1 MEELLIKENQEITL
15 TEKEIVEESKNAV
28 RTIPELLAKSKAYYN
43 ALAANAV
50 VNYLREKDL
59 IKGEIFNLHNSA
71 KMLADFEIADIQLPN
86 LYIDVR
92 AVFDENEI
100 FIPKKHFN
108 NNLIPDIYLVLKFN
122 EDLTGAALLGFV
134 EPSKINKQNQN
145 DEYYFVN
152 KSFLTPVSKLAD
164 LILSAPEKTQYM
176 MTDVTESSVEKLI
189 MLYMDHDLDDT
200 KLEKLIDYLKNSAV
214 AREKLVE
221 FENFERL
228 SYLALKEFKDLDIEK
243 NDFTQYIKGLVTTD
257 EFAEFEHGDELTYL
271 FNEDVAPAA
280 AGLFV
285 DEETT
290 DKVDADPVVEQKVE
304 EVYDETEVISADEIE
319 VPETVESQLEE
330 APVIEDIQEETP
342 VLEEVVVDDEP
353 VLPVDEFETFEEVD
367 GFGLIEDAV
376 ETVETGE
383 TVEEPVVEVPE
394 TPIEEHELILDSE
407 ELSIEAGDVLNIE
420 LPQELDVEPSQ
431 ANVGVEDSAINEALE
446 IDETVEKP
454 ETVEE
459 TMSGEDL
466 EFQVDG
472 LMEIGEEPL
481 LENLELDEVPLEE
494 IHTEIT
500 EEVSDVVVE
509 QQEPE
514 KEVELNV
521 EETLGM
527 DDVNLDSETVIGL
540 TEGVMVDDVET
551 VVDSAEPETSDE
563 LPIFE
568 LDALEGLDLGTD
580 ENEPAQEVDD
590 TPVLQQEVETVTDE
604 EVDNAIAMSGGEEAS
619 ESEPSFDAVEDISHD
634 SETENGEFGLDEL
647 LSIENDLSSGEQ
659 APVGFK
665 FDDNEEDDD
674 TPKTA
679 SMPTDE
685 ELAMLSADL
694 DGDSEEVE
702 DASGDAG
709 FEDYNFDE
717 NQEIPE
723 DGTDFAFAVDQ
734 KPAQKNLLVPLAA
747 LVTVIG
753 LIGAGAWYFLFNGK
767 TSNNDIPFVDD
778 NKNSVEDINIDIE
791 DPAAASNSEKDTVTD
806 IQIPAE
812 TTPVQDVKPAEDS
825 AKPAEPLPPAAKP
838 AETKAPEAAKLQ
850 PEPLT
855 IQKIKKDFS
864 QPNTYLS
871 VSKIVWDVPEYLTYN
886 EDFSG
891 YLQTLG
897 STLKLNL
904 SSDLL
909 LISENTL
916 LNRVK
921 VKVGLKDSGK
931 KFSAELMDGCGTK
944 SVDDLVLQS
953 VKNTLNLLK
962 PPVNSLDTADEDLYI
977 TIYL

>member
-1 MEELLIKENQEITL
+1 MEELLINTL
-15 TEKEIVEESKNAV
+15 AEDEVVTDAKNAV
-28 RTIPELLAKSKAYYN
+28 RTIADGLQKSKAYYN
-43 ALAANAV
+43 VLAAKAV
-50 VNYLREKDL
+50 EDYLRGKGL
-59 IKGEIFNLHNSA
+59 VKGEIFNLHSSA

-108 NNLIPDIYLVLKFN
+108 NNLLPDIYLVLKLN
-122 EDLTGAALLGFV
+122 EDLAGGTLLGFV

-152 KSFLTPVSKLAD
+152 KSFLTPVSKLEEF
-164 LILSAPEKTQYM
+164 ILSAPEKTQYM

-189 MLYMDHDLDDT
+189 MLYMDHDLDDS

-228 SYLALKEFKDLDIEK
+228 SYLALKEFKDLDVEK

-271 FNEDVAPAA
+271 FNDNAAPAA
-280 AGLFV
+280 SGLFV
-285 DEETT
+285 DDEAEAAEEV
-290 DKVDADPVVEQKVE
+290 KVEQAPESGVE
-304 EVYDETEVISADEIE
+304 EVYEEAEILSAEEVEE
-319 VPETVESQLEE
+319 PESEAVEPQLEE
-330 APVIEDIQEETP
+330 DPILEEILDETP
-342 VLEEVVVDDEP
+342 VLEEEAVAADEP
-353 VLPVDEFETFEEVD
+353 VLPVDEFEAFEAVD
-367 GFGLIEDAV
+367 EFGLREEDVETAEAV
-376 ETVETGE
+376 ES
-383 TVEEPVVEVPE
+383 VEEPVVEPLE
-394 TPIEEHELILDSE
+394 TPVEEHELILDSE
-407 ELSIEAGDVLNIE
+407 ELTIEAGDVLNIE
-420 LPQELDVEPSQ
+420 LPQELDVELPEQSV
-431 ANVGVEDSAINEALE
+431 AEESVISETLE
-446 IDETVEKP
+446 IEETSEQP

-459 TMSGEDL
+459 IMNGEDL

-472 LMEIGEEPL
+472 LMEIGEEPV
-481 LENLELDEVPLEE
+481 LENIELDEVPLEE

-500 EEVSDVVVE
+500 EEVSDLVIE

-514 KEVELNV
+514 SDVELNV

-527 DDVNLDSETVIGL
+527 DEVNLDSETVIGL
-540 TEGVMVDDVET
+540 TEGVMVEEVEP
-551 VVDSAEPETSDE
+551 VAEAVEPENSDE
-563 LPIFE
+563 VPMFDI
-568 LDALEGLDLGTD
+568 DGLEGLDLGLE
-580 ENEPAQEVDD
+580 ENEPAAVTVEE
-590 TPVLQQEVETVTDE
+590 TPDLQSEVETVTDE
-604 EVDNAIAMSGGEEAS
+604 DVENAIAMSAMEEEAV
-619 ESEPSFDAVEDISHD
+619 SEPSFDAVEDISHD
-634 SETENGEFGLDEL
+634 SGTENSEFGLDEL
-647 LSIENDLSSGEQ
+647 LSIENDLTAGQ
-659 APVGFK
+659 HAPAGFK
-665 FDDNEEDDD
+665 FDDIEDEDEE
-674 TPKTA
+674 TQT
-679 SMPTDE
+679 SVMPSEE

-694 DGDSEEVE
+694 DDEDEDGEESENFET
-702 DASGDAG
+702 G
-709 FEDYNFDE
+709 FEEYNFDE
-717 NQEIPE
+717 NQDIPE

-734 KPAQKNLLVPLAA
+734 KPVQRNILMPIAA

-767 TSNNDIPFVDD
+767 TSNNDVPFVDETQ
-778 NKNSVEDINIDIE
+778 NPIEDINIDMQ
-791 DPAAASNSEKDTVTD
+791 DPVTPDNSAKGPVTD

-812 TTPVQDVKPAEDS
+812 TTTPQDVKSTSQPEKPAEE
-825 AKPAEPLPPAAKP
+825 AKPAQKP
-838 AETKAPEAAKLQ
+838 AETKTPEAAPL

-855 IQKIKKDFS
+855 LQKIKKDFS

-871 VSKIVWDVPEYLTYN
+871 ISKIVWDVPEYLTYN

-931 KFSAELMDGCGTK
+931 KFSAELIDGCGTK